1 MKTAKKLTAILLAVM
16 TIAAITTTAYA
27 TDVWR
32 IKSDAEMAGY
42 PSVVVGRTPC
52 RPVVIDP
59 WGNDIYNGGCQCG
72 GRGCGSC
79 GYGRYSAP
87 CAPCEPYRYAPPCPP
102 CEPCRP
108 APCQQQAPAPVTD
121 KDGEVLDHGTF
132 TSYTGVGLNTR
143 TEWKLIKDKD
153 ENKKLKVTVY
163 VDHFALYTN
172 QCDDVLV
179 MTLDGNEK
187 EKVSLPSPTITY
199 GGKCLK
205 STYIGENTFDIDE
218 NAKSAD
224 LDISWAFNG
233 KYSKQE
239 IGLIKSHETIK
250 IA

>member
-1 MKTAKKLTAILLAVM
+1 
-16 TIAAITTTAYA
+16 
-27 TDVWR
+27 
-32 IKSDAEMAGY
+32 
-42 PSVVVGRTPC
+42 
-52 RPVVIDP
+52 
-59 WGNDIYNGGCQCG
+59 
-72 GRGCGSC
+72 
-79 GYGRYSAP
+79 
-87 CAPCEPYRYAPPCPP
+87 
-102 CEPCRP
+102 
-108 APCQQQAPAPVTD
+108 
-121 KDGEVLDHGTF
+121 LDHGTF

-199 GGKCLK
+199 GGNCLK

-218 NAKSAD
+218 KAKSAD